1 MAIGLTTYQDGSRRE
16 DLIDVVTNVSPS
28 ETPLLSSLPMGQ
40 AAKQTLHE
48 YTIDTYASA
57 DPTDAAVE
65 ASGFTAVDLV
75 QPSRANNVCQ
85 IFKEDVLVSE
95 TEIAVAGVVEPYNY
109 QIQKNMIQHAK
120 NIELALMAGSRASG
134 SSGVARRLA
143 GVINSISTNLTTRN
157 SGSSLGQKDFDDL
170 MNMIW
175 VGAVG
180 TGTGYVATEVY
191 CGPTIRRDI
200 SGFTTNVTR
209 FVAQDDKK
217 LVNPV
222 DVYESNFG
230 IAKIFLHRNVPASA
244 NNNTVVAI
252 NPQFFRK
259 SYLRP
264 THLLPLAPDGDRR
277 RGSVISELTLESR
290 AENTGGVVNG
300 YTG

>member
-1 MAIGLTTYQDGSRRE
+1 MAIGLITNQDSSRRE
-16 DLIDVVTNVSPS
+16 DLIDIVSNVSPS
-28 ETPLLSSLPMGQ
+28 ETPLLTGLPMGQ

-48 YTIDTYASA
+48 YTIDTYAAAA
-57 DPTDAAVE
+57 DDAATE
-65 ASGFTAVDLV
+65 AAGFTAVDLT
-75 QPSRANNVCQ
+75 QPTRGNNVTQ
-85 IFKEDVLVSE
+85 IFKEDILVSE

-109 QIQKNMIQHAK
+109 QIQKNMVQHAK

-143 GVINSISTNLTTRN
+143 GVINSISTNLTTRV
-157 SGSSLGQKDFDDL
+157 SGTSLGQKDFDDI
-170 MNMIW
+170 MQMIW
-175 VGAVG
+175 TGAAG

-191 CGPTIRRDI
+191 TGAQLRRDI
-200 SGFTTNVTR
+200 SGFTTSVTR

-217 LVNPV
+217 LINPV

-230 IAKIFLHRNVPASA
+230 VHKIFLHRNVPSTA
-244 NNNTVVAI
+244 NNLSLVAI

-277 RGSVISELTLESR
+277 RGSIISELTLESR
-290 AENTGGVVNG
+290 AENSNAFVNG
-300 YTG
+300 FTS

>member
-1 MAIGLTTYQDGSRRE
+1 MAIGLITYQDGSRRE

-28 ETPLLSSLPMGQ
+28 ETPLLTSLPMGS

-57 DPTDAAVE
+57 ADDAAVE
-65 ASGFTAVDLV
+65 ASGFNAVDLI

-109 QIQKNMIQHAK
+109 QIQKNMVQHAK

-134 SSGVARRLA
+134 ASGVARRLA
-143 GVINSISTNLTTRN
+143 GVINSISTNLTTRL
-157 SGSSLGQKDFDDL
+157 SGSSLGQKDFDDI
-170 MNMIW
+170 MQMIW
-175 VGAVG
+175 TGSAG

-191 CGPTIRRDI
+191 TGATLRRDI
-200 SGFTTNVTR
+200 SGFTTSVTR

-230 IAKIFLHRNVPASA
+230 IAKIFLHRNVPSA
-244 NNNTVVAI
+244 ANALSLVAI

-277 RGSVISELTLESR
+277 RGSIISELTLESR
-290 AENTGGVVNG
+290 AENASAYVTG
-300 YTG
+300 YTA